1 MQESKSFGFGFQEF
15 KWRVSNSGCSIVSGE
30 NETYNIIAKYPGA
43 IQPLDSEEFQN
54 WLNNAEL
61 ICELFNNTLLK

>member
-1 MQESKSFGFGFQEF
+1 MQDSKSVGFGMQEF
-15 KWRVSNSGCSIVSGE
+15 KWRVSNSGFGIRSGRDDE
-30 NETYNIIAKYPGA
+30 YIIAKYPGV

-61 ICELFNNTLLK
+61 ICELFNNTLK

>member
-1 MQESKSFGFGFQEF
+1 MQEKAKGFNGFQEF
-15 KWRVSNSGCSIVSGE
+15 KWRVSNSGFSILSGSDE
-30 NETYNIIAKYPGA
+30 NEYLIAKYPGA

-61 ICELFNNTLLK
+61 ICELFNNTLK